1 MDEAENMQE
10 KFHRVIKNSTKYLDG
25 ITEDH
30 INDFNYIPEDV
41 QPHVNEFVRG
51 QRSRFDILSNALNDF
66 DKSSDEY
73 IATQK
78 EMENIAKNLVNAR
91 GQIDKYKNGIGEFK
105 SMLPNMSKG
114 TQDPDYYLNSAIF
127 GNQWDAM
134 AIDKKGMFSFELGSP
149 GAKPGQGNSFRLNEM
164 VDMQNGDSPIITE
177 PWVGKKYVY
186 DLAQKTK
193 KDKDAGQSFN
203 YDWTYNNAL
212 TSINEGGANNVIGM
226 AFTDMAGDGQTK
238 SFAEM
243 YDSGLKDNDFYIHP
257 ETGETLPKDSVWMKD
272 KKNSDV
278 VSQLLARYI
287 SNTMRDLYG
296 TIDKETGQR
305 KKSQSK
311 LATELIKKYSI

>member
-1 MDEAENMQE
+1 MNEAKNMQE
-10 KFHRVIKNSTKYLDG
+10 KFHRVIKNSMKYLSG

-51 QRSRFDILSNALNDF
+51 KRNDFDILSNALNDF

-78 EMENIAKNLVNAR
+78 EMENVAKTLVNVR
-91 GQIDKYKNGIGEFK
+91 VQ
-105 SMLPNMSKG
+105 
-114 TQDPDYYLNSAIF
+114 
-127 GNQWDAM
+127 
-134 AIDKKGMFSFELGSP
+134 IDKKGMFSFELGSP
-149 GAKPGQGNSFRLNEM
+149 GEKPGQGNSFRLNEM

-296 TIDKETGQR
+296 TIDKKTGQR
-305 KKSQSK
+305 KKSQSQ